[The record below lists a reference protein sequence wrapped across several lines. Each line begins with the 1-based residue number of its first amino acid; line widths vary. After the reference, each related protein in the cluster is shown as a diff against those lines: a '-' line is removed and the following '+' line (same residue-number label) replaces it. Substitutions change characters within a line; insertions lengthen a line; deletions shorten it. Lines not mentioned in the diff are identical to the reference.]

1 MKKLSETELEDLNA
15 FIAHVE
21 DLSTYKFA
29 NRLLDL
35 KQLRL
40 EGLATEPMDF
50 FDFNE
55 DECRSFLLGVRLLTQ
70 DRDGISLKRVWEIVA
85 TVDDLDQLKAL
96 NQARTP
102 AMLTLMD
109 SAMFADP
116 DGREMKNQEIFDTFM
131 YGAYAHKDLNH
142 RTRFQKWK
150 SSNSFPFLK
159 LNFLMIVSII
169 YRSSINL
176 SKTVTP
182 IVARANEA

>member
-50 FDFNE
+50 VDFNE

-116 DGREMKNQEIFDTFM
+116 DGREMTNQEIFDTFM
-131 YGAYAHKDLNH
+131 YGAYAHKDRNH
-142 RTRFQKWK
+142 RARLQKLK